1 MGEFYRAEAHVTVL
15 HKFKPE
21 KVQAQRREHGHR
33 VPLLTKKLSTD
44 ISPWEMGKSGFFEK

>member
-15 HKFKPE
+15 DKFKPE
-21 KVQAQRREHGHR
+21 KVQAQRREHEHR

-44 ISPWEMGKSGFFEK
+44 ISP